1 MALGIL
7 RHLDI
12 RRYPVD
18 SADSIHLQVEA
29 MKLAFAESWRHIA
42 DPAAMEVDPQ
52 HLLTEAFL
60 ADRAAKIRMD
70 QAGMPRAAM
79 RPDGGTVYLSTADR
93 NGMMVSYIQSN
104 YMGFGSGIVVADTG
118 ISLQNRGRGFTLEPG
133 HPNCVGGGKRPF
145 HTITPGFV
153 TRDDRPLLSFGVMGA
168 LMQPQGHLQMIVRI
182 FDYGLNPQAA
192 SDAPRWYVA
201 EDFRLAL
208 EPGLPDGVAA
218 ELAKR
223 GHRLMP
229 DPPTRLF
236 GGAQLIA
243 CLPTGY
249 CGASDHRKDGQAVGF

>member
-1 MALGIL
+1 
-7 RHLDI
+7 
-12 RRYPVD
+12 
-18 SADSIHLQVEA
+18 
-29 MKLAFAESWRHIA
+29 
-42 DPAAMEVDPQ
+42 
-52 HLLTEAFL
+52 
-60 ADRAAKIRMD
+60 
-70 QAGMPRAAM
+70 
-79 RPDGGTVYLSTADR
+79 
-93 NGMMVSYIQSN
+93 
-104 YMGFGSGIVVADTG
+104 
-118 ISLQNRGRGFTLEPG
+118 
-133 HPNCVGGGKRPF
+133 
-145 HTITPGFV
+145 V

-208 EPGLPDGVAA
+208 EPGLPDGVSE

-223 GHRLMP
+223 GHHLMP

-243 CLPTGY
+243 CLTNGY